1 MTFKKGVSCIGSNS
15 TASIVVSGI
24 FLLATACGQDSNP
37 KFSGSSKLY
46 SPSGVTPN
54 DQAADANR
62 AVISVKDHDDNLNS
76 ENESDA
82 PTPDTVTP
90 LPPNTK
96 AGLTTSIVK
105 SQREVDLLWVVD
117 TSNSMAEEQ
126 TLLAEGF
133 QEFVAGLQNLN
144 IRFQT
149 ALTSTDVCESLSDGS
164 QKVTPE
170 CPTMSGRNPKT
181 RLRGSFVGDKGRT
194 VLKGTDPDVL
204 SKFTSYA
211 KSLGVEGSGFE
222 HGLSAANQAVKKSLL
237 GLNEPFIRKDAFLSV
252 IVVSDEEDDGIGL
265 GLFDKSSNINY
276 VAEGLTNW
284 RYDHRDYIRDMEAVK
299 GPGNFS
305 VNAITGT
312 RDNNGALCSSPSGSP
327 VEEGTQY
334 IAAAKATGGNIESIC
349 SKKWDTLLKKIAS
362 NLKTQISQIKLIDS
376 NVIKNTIEIYVDGD
390 ALNPKYWSYIAE
402 QNSVSFSTFYN
413 PPLGS
418 KIEIKYLTA
427 TN

>member
-1 MTFKKGVSCIGSNS
+1 MTSKKGVSCISS
-15 TASIVVSGI
+15 ASSATIALSGI
-24 FLLATACGQDSNP
+24 LGLAAACGQVSEP

-46 SPSGVTPN
+46 YPPGITPN
-54 DQAADANR
+54 DQGADANR
-62 AVISVKDHDDNLNS
+62 AVITDKAEEVKPNS
-76 ENESDA
+76 EQDSDD
-82 PTPDTVTP
+82 PTPDTVNH
-90 LPPNTK
+90 LPPNSK
-96 AGLTTSIVK
+96 AGLTVSTVK

-126 TLLAEGF
+126 ALLAEGF
-133 QEFVAGLQNLN
+133 QEFVAGLQSLN

-164 QKVTPE
+164 QKITPE
-170 CPTMSGRNPKT
+170 CPADSGGSTKT

-211 KSLGVEGSGFE
+211 RSMGVEGSGFE
-222 HGLSAANQAVKKSLL
+222 HGLSAANLAVKKSLS
-237 GLNEPFIRKDAFLSV
+237 GLNEPFIRKDAFLSI

-284 RYDHRDYIRDMEAVK
+284 RYDHLDFIRDMNAVK

-312 RDNNGALCSSPSGSP
+312 RDDKGVLCSSPYGSP
-327 VEEGTQY
+327 AEEGTQY

-349 SKKWDTLLKKIAS
+349 SKKWDTLLKKIAG
-362 NLKTQISQIKLIDS
+362 NIKTQISQIKLIDS
-376 NVIKNTIEIYVDGD
+376 NVIKNTVEIYVDGD
-390 ALNPKYWSYIAE
+390 KLNPKYWTYIAD
-402 QNSVSFSTFYN
+402 QNSVSFPSFYN

-418 KIEIKYLTA
+418 KIEIKYFTA

>member
-1 MTFKKGVSCIGSNS
+1 MTFKAGVFCIRATHIATIAVTAGFIFTAACGGVS
-15 TASIVVSGI
+15 
-24 FLLATACGQDSNP
+24 DP

-46 SPSGVTPN
+46 QRSLETPKDQGADGNPTVIFGKENSSNSGPHSGDSKGDPRGDVP
-54 DQAADANR
+54 AD
-62 AVISVKDHDDNLNS
+62 S
-76 ENESDA
+76 
-82 PTPDTVTP
+82 
-90 LPPNTK
+90 K
-96 AGLTTSIVK
+96 AGLTVSIVK

-117 TSNSMAEEQ
+117 TSNSMDEEQ
-126 TLLAEGF
+126 ALIAEGF

-149 ALTSTDVCESLSDGS
+149 ALTSTDVCESLNDGT
-164 QKVTPE
+164 QKITPE
-170 CPTMSGRNPKT
+170 CPVPNGGSVKT

-211 KSLGVEGSGFE
+211 RAMGVEGSGFE
-222 HGLSAANQAVKKSLL
+222 HGLSAANLAVKKSIS
-237 GLNEPFIRKDAFLSV
+237 GINEPFIRKDAFLSV

-265 GLFDKSSNINY
+265 GLLDKASNVNY

-284 RYDHRDYIRDMEAVK
+284 RYDHRDFIRDMDAVK
-299 GPGNFS
+299 GAGNFS

-312 RDNNGALCSSPSGSP
+312 RDEKGVLCSSPYGSP
-327 VEEGTQY
+327 TEEGTQY

-349 SKKWDTLLKKIAS
+349 SKNWNTLLKQIAS

-376 NVIKNTIEIYVDGD
+376 NVLKNTVEIYVDGEKLD
-390 ALNPKYWSYIAE
+390 LKYWTYLVA
-402 QNSVSFSTFYN
+402 QNSVSFSSSYN

-418 KIEIKYLTA
+418 RIEIKYFTA
-427 TN
+427 KN